1 MRILITDTMYCT
13 EAGRQA
19 AEKIADCLGDVVLNP
34 LSRKLTSGEIREL
47 WDDTDVIIA
56 GTENYDARLLA
67 HAPKSLKL
75 IARNG
80 VSYENIGQHR
90 INTKN
95 RIIQ

>member
-47 WDDTDVIIA
+47 RRSA
-56 GTENYDARLLA
+56 FGSRTEK
-67 HAPKSLKL
+67 PKADRPKRRKL
-75 IARNG
+75 
-80 VSYENIGQHR
+80 
-90 INTKN
+90 
-95 RIIQ
+95 